1 MARVWLRNPDAAADE
16 VYILGNVI
24 EDVDVAPGDV
34 VVKLANK
41 KEHTLHKEDI
51 FTANPEGFS
60 CPDNTMLIHLSEA
73 TLLANLRSR
82 YQSKDIY
89 TLTGS
94 ILLVSAHH
102 DTRRYCLALPSTRTS
117 LTRASLAPRIR
128 AAAPTRML
136 CVEKIVC
143 RRR

>member
-1 MARVWLRNPDAAADE
+1 MSANKVWIRNPQADGEE
-16 VYILGNVI
+16 VYVLGELVG
-24 EDVDVAPGDV
+24 EADGSDVT
-34 VVKLANK
+34 VKMDKGGSATIDR
-41 KEHTLHKEDI
+41 EQV
-51 FTANPEGFS
+51 FTANPDGLV